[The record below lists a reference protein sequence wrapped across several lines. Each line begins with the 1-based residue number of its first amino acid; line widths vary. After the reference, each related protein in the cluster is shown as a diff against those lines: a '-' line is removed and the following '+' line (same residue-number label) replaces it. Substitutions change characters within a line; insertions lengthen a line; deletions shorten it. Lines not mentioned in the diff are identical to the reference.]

1 MQKMR
6 TSRGLS
12 GAGFYGLVFV
22 AGFIT
27 FALHE
32 GGHWLAAN
40 LLGYEPFFSLN
51 SAGTRSVVTPAQH
64 AIISAAGPAVTMVQA
79 LIALALVQM
88 RASPAA
94 WIFLFWAAFMRFM
107 ATVIS
112 LFHPNDEARISEW
125 LGWGM
130 WTLPLIVTAVL
141 LLLLVIGSRRL
152 SVSWKTLAL
161 TWVTASIAVSAVVGL
176 DLIMSP

>member
-6 TSRGLS
+6 T

-27 FALHE
+27 FVLHE

-40 LLGYEPFFSLN
+40 LLGYETFFSLN
-51 SAGTRSVVTPAQH
+51 SAGTRSVVPWAHH
-64 AIISAAGPAVTMVQA
+64 ALISAAGPAVTIVQA
-79 LIALALVQM
+79 LIALWLVQA
-88 RASPAA
+88 RSSAAA
-94 WIFLFWAAFMRFM
+94 WVFLFWAAFMRFM

-112 LFHPNDEARISEW
+112 LFNANDEARISEW

-130 WTLPLIVTAVL
+130 WTLPVIVTGALFVL
-141 LLLLVIGSRRL
+141 LAIGSRRL
-152 SVSWKTLAL
+152 QVSWKTLGL
-161 TWVTASIAVSAVVGL
+161 TWVVASVAVSAVVGL
-176 DLIMSP
+176 DMIIPR

>member
-1 MQKMR
+1 MQRVR
-6 TSRGLS
+6 TGV
-12 GAGFYGLVFV
+12 GFYGLVFI

-32 GGHWLAAN
+32 GGHWLAAV
-40 LLGYEPFFSLN
+40 LLGHEAYFALN
-51 SAGTRSVVTPAQH
+51 SAGTRDAVSAADHV
-64 AIISAAGPAVTMVQA
+64 IISAAGPAVTIAQA
-79 LIALALVQM
+79 LIALALVQA
-88 RASPAA
+88 RGSAAA

-112 LFHPNDEARISEW
+112 LSNPNDEARISEW

-130 WTLPLIVTAVL
+130 WTLPLIVTASLFL
-141 LLLLVIGSRRL
+141 LLAIGSQRL

-161 TWVTASIAVSAVVGL
+161 TWVVASVAVSAVVGL
-176 DLIMSP
+176 DMIIPR